1 MATSFD
7 PQTYWEKRLTQ
18 HFNLKG
24 VGDIGLPESYNH
36 FLYKIRSHV
45 FRRSL
50 RSTNLDITTANVLD
64 IGSGVGFYIA
74 EWMNAGASSVHG
86 CDITNV
92 VVEKLTSQYPSA
104 DFSQIDIGDQ
114 ETCLPESSFDAISC
128 LDVLFHITDDKRF
141 ESAIQNIAKC
151 LKPNGVFIYSDN
163 LVEKGFRYDHQ
174 VGRTKQEI
182 IETLGNNGL
191 SIARSFPMFILTNDP
206 SKSKSLIH
214 RKFFSMLYRTLN
226 RFPQFGAAIG
236 SALYPIE
243 LLMLHCTSYAPSTE
257 LLICKKTDSFD

>member
-74 EWMNAGASSVHG
+74 EWMNAGASSVRG

-92 VVEKLTSQYPSA
+92 AVKKLASQFPSA

-182 IETLGNNGL
+182 IDALGNNGL
-191 SIARSFPMFILTNDP
+191 EITRRFPMFALTNDP
-206 SKSKSLIH
+206 SNSNILIH

-226 RFPQFGAAIG
+226 RFPQLGTAIG

-243 LLMLHCTSYAPSTE
+243 LLMLYCTSYTPSTE
-257 LLICKKTDSFD
+257 VLICKKTDSFD